1 MKVVKVRSPFIIE
14 VNETGQIGSKIELSI
29 WNGTSYPTS
38 GVGFY
43 SLSKSIPSPSQINTS
58 YNVSN
63 YVKEFINNIKATYV
77 WSYTDPEQ
85 NNEWTRFQVKRYK
98 LVGSTYTQV
107 GTTDE
112 YIGVNGFSNYS
123 DGYQNPTDTK
133 ILVLSN
139 TNINNYYYSQTTYPN
154 IYTQYFN
161 LLIDKPTTT
170 TTIITVKYER
180 IDGIIFSYTNS
191 IAVGLF
197 GLFNI
202 ANPITLAKQ
211 FNEFIN
217 GCKITIT
224 YTPASGSPTI
234 LPSFYTYPIE
244 ECKYTPVL
252 CDFINRYGGWQT
264 ITFFKQQTNTISVK
278 GTDYKLT
285 QSAINY
291 NTAIGQFK
299 TFNLNGKQTIKLNT
313 GFVDENYSELITDLL
328 LSETVL
334 LDGKPVTVK
343 TQGSDLK
350 TSLKDKLINYE
361 IEFEYAYNLINDV
374 V

>member
-1 MKVVKVRSPFIIE
+1 MKVVKVRSPFIVEI
-14 VNETGQIGSKIELSI
+14 NEAGQNGSKIELFI
-29 WNGTSYPTS
+29 WNGDTVPATPT
-38 GVGFY
+38 Y
-43 SLSKSIPSPSQINTS
+43 TLSKSIASASQINTS

-63 YVKEFINNIKATYV
+63 YVKEFIDNIKATYV
-77 WSYTDPEQ
+77 WTYTDPEP

-98 LVGSTYTQV
+98 LVGTTYTQV
-107 GTTDE
+107 GSTDQ
-112 YIGVNGFSNYS
+112 YVGVNGFSNYS
-123 DGYQNPTDTK
+123 DGYQNPTDKK

-139 TNINNYYYSQTTYPN
+139 TNINNYYYSQSTYANTN
-154 IYTQYFN
+154 IQYYN

-170 TTIITVKYER
+170 TTVITVKYER
-180 IDGIIFSYTNS
+180 IDGTIFSYTNS
-191 IAVGLF
+191 ISVGLS

-202 ANPITLAKQ
+202 ANPITLVKQ
-211 FNEFIN
+211 FNEFVN

-234 LPSFYTYPIE
+234 LPSFFTYPIK

-252 CDFINRYGGWQT
+252 CDFVNRYGGWQT
-264 ITFFKQQTNTISVK
+264 ITFFKAQSNSVSVK
-278 GTDYKLT
+278 GTDYKLS
-285 QSAINY
+285 QQALNY
-291 NTAIGQFK
+291 NTSIGQFK
-299 TFNLNGKQTIKLNT
+299 TMNTNGKQTVKLNT

-343 TQGSDLK
+343 SQSSDLK
-350 TSLKDKLINYE
+350 SHLKDKNINYE
-361 IEFEYAYNLINDV
+361 VEFEYAFNLINDV

>member
-1 MKVVKVRSPFIIE
+1 MKVVEVRSPFIIT
-14 VNETGQIGSKIELSI
+14 VAETGQIGSKVELSI
-29 WNGTSYPTS
+29 WNGSAYPTS
-38 GVGFY
+38 GTGFY
-43 SLSKSIPSPSQINTS
+43 SLSKLIPSASQISTY

-63 YVKEFINNIKATYV
+63 YVNEFINNIKSTYSTSV
-77 WSYTDPEQ
+77 
-85 NNEWTRFQVKRYK
+85 NNEQSNEWIRFQIKRYK

-107 GTTDE
+107 GSTEE
-112 YIGVNGFSNYS
+112 YVGVNGFSNYS
-123 DGYQNPTDTK
+123 DGYQNPSDIK
-133 ILVLSN
+133 MLILGN
-139 TNINNYYYSQTTYPN
+139 TNINNYYYSQSSYPN
-154 IYTQYFN
+154 TNIQYYN

-170 TTIITVKYER
+170 TTTINVKYER
-180 IDGIIFSYTNS
+180 IDS
-191 IAVGLF
+191 IVKVTTIAFGSGTT
-197 GLFNI
+197 GLFNATI
-202 ANPITLAKQ
+202 PISIVKTDPDY
-211 FNEFIN
+211 IN
-217 GCKITIT
+217 GCKVTIT
-224 YTPASGSPTI
+224 YTPATGSPI
-234 LPSFYTYPIE
+234 VNVFYTYPIE

-252 CDFINRYGGWQT
+252 CDFVNRYGGWQT
-264 ITFFKQQTNTISVK
+264 LTFFKAQGNSISVK

-291 NTAIGQFK
+291 NTSIGQFK
-299 TFNLNGKQTIKLNT
+299 TFNLNGKQTVKLNT

-361 IEFEYAYNLINDV
+361 MEFEYAYNLINDV

>member
-14 VNETGQIGSKIELSI
+14 INEAGQNGSKIELFI
-29 WNGTSYPTS
+29 WNGGTVPATPT
-38 GVGFY
+38 Y
-43 SLSKSIPSPSQINTS
+43 TLSKNISSPTQLSTI

-63 YVKEFINNIKATYV
+63 YVKEYIDNIKATYV
-77 WSYTDPEQ
+77 WTYTDPEPD
-85 NNEWTRFQVKRYK
+85 NEWVKFRVKRYK
-98 LVGSTYTQV
+98 TVTGVDTLLNTV
-107 GTTDE
+107 D
-112 YIGVNGFSNYS
+112 YIGVNGFTDYTSGN
-123 DGYQNPTDTK
+123 QNPIDTK
-133 ILVLSN
+133 IMLLAN
-139 TNINNYYYSQTTYPN
+139 PNINNYYYSQTTYPN

-170 TTIITVKYER
+170 TTTIFVKYER
-180 IDGIIFSYTNS
+180 IDGTIFSYTNS
-191 IAVGLF
+191 ISVGLS

-202 ANPITLAKQ
+202 ANPITLVKQ
-211 FNEFIN
+211 INEFVN

-234 LPSFYTYPIE
+234 LPSFFTYPIE
-244 ECKYTPVL
+244 ECKYIPVL
-252 CDFINRYGGWQT
+252 CDFVNRYGGWQT
-264 ITFFKQQTNTISVK
+264 ITFFKQQTNTIAVK

-285 QSAINY
+285 QMAINY
-291 NTAIGQFK
+291 NTVIGQFK
-299 TFNLNGKQTIKLNT
+299 KFNINGQQTVKLNT
-313 GFVDENYSELITDLL
+313 GFVDENYLELITDLL

-350 TSLKDKLINYE
+350 SHLKDKNINYE
-361 IEFEYAYNLINDV
+361 VEFEYAFNLINDV